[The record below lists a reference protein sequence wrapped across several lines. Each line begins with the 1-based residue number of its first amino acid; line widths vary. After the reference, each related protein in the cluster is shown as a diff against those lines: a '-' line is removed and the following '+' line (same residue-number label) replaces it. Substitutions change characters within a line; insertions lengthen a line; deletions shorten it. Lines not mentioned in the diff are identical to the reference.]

1 MSECVCECVCE
12 QVEEKYFEF
21 FEPLLT
27 RHKHFIPSGPDMAA
41 IEHAITQARATPH
54 KSATIGVA
62 AQTFAN
68 LERVLGLA
76 GAGLEDIFKVTIYL
90 TDMANFPKIMEL
102 RERHFTPPYPADTI
116 VEVRSLAL
124 PELMIEIEVM
134 AMVPDGERRVI
145 DG

>member
-1 MSECVCECVCE
+1 MRHNDLLPDIIGYRLDL
-12 QVEEKYFEF
+12 QDNAILGVEDNQF
-21 FEPLLT
+21 LG
-27 RHKHFIPSGPDMAA
+27 I
-41 IEHAITQARATPH
+41 
-54 KSATIGVA
+54 
-62 AQTFAN
+62 FAN

-90 TDMANFPKIMEL
+90 TDMSNFPKIMEL

-134 AMVPDGERRVI
+134 AMVPDGERRVV
-145 DG
+145 DA